1 MNHCLDSNYSQSGG
15 GNVQNANLD
24 LKKSISYA
32 LPLKKIQSVR
42 SSIIKDKRVRSYGK
56 ICTDFLD
63 RTKTK
68 AEQLRLELYENDIV
82 MANNVVLGVD
92 SLSSRDERMSS
103 SSSDDQIKADVNM
116 SSDAENENQDKVYKE
131 IVTSTC
137 LDPSP
142 LKNKTVPEVI
152 ANTISNESPDN
163 NAFSLTFSG
172 NQASTLASTMLKQ
185 GMQQAPKL
193 TAQSSIV
200 SSSAIPSSNIRINGR
215 RLNLSQYI
223 AKSSV
228 NYFILSFLPPQQILR
243 LGRLN
248 RRFYDLYVPVT
259 LSTVTIGGT
268 IPVN

>member
-1 MNHCLDSNYSQSGG
+1 M
-15 GNVQNANLD
+15 
-24 LKKSISYA
+24 
-32 LPLKKIQSVR
+32 R

-56 ICTDFLD
+56 IQTDFLD

-68 AEQLRLELYENDIV
+68 AEQLRNELCGDDNE
-82 MANNVVLGVD
+82 MTNNVVLGVD

-103 SSSDDQIKADVNM
+103 EDSSDGDRVKEDVNM
-116 SSDAENENQDKVYKE
+116 NSDAEMDVKHERMYNA

-137 LDPSP
+137 VDPSP
-142 LKNKTVPEVI
+142 VKVNSMPPHNVSLPE
-152 ANTISNESPDN
+152 T
-163 NAFSLTFSG
+163 NAFSLTFSY
-172 NQASTLASTMLKQ
+172 NQGASTLASTMGKQ
-185 GMQQAPKL
+185 SMQIQQPPKL
-193 TAQSSIV
+193 THQSSIV
-200 SSSAIPSSNIRINGR
+200 SSSALPSSNIRINGR
-215 RLNLSQYI
+215 RLNLAQYI